1 MAFFFLLCFI
11 DGLCFTTNLAEVPNS
26 LRQSLLSADTAQ
38 IVKAMIAP
46 ATPVLENAGVDQPQ
60 RLQPEQESA
69 LSKAFSIVMTQSTPG
84 LVAFSEAELDNYL
97 AGLDAPVPTT
107 MLTVATSAPTTPP

>member
-11 DGLCFTTNLAEVPNS
+11 DGLCFTTNLAEAPIP
-26 LRQSLLSADTAQ
+26 LRQSVLSAGTAQ

-46 ATPVLENAGVDQPQ
+46 ATPVIGNAGVDQPP

-69 LSKAFSIVMTQSTPG
+69 LSKAFSIVMTQPTPG
-84 LVAFSEAELDNYL
+84 LAALSEAELDSYL